1 MKLNY
6 NYVMRKALIA
16 FVMMFGILFA
26 IATAIVWYM
35 GLPLKAGLMAAVI
48 TVLFQYFIGP
58 YLVTAIYKIDFDSY
72 MLKAINPEV
81 IEFISKVCSDNSMPV
96 PKLGIIDDGNPNAFC
111 YGHFKR
117 DANLV
122 VTKGLLDVLDVEEQ
136 KAVVAH
142 ELGHIKNNDFILMAV
157 VSLIPLIMYQIYAW
171 THNSSKQNLVYWIGL
186 GAYGAYIVSQYVVLS
201 FSRIREFFADNFSKN
216 ILKTGEPLKS
226 ALIKIAY
233 GFTKNE
239 KCKKLKASAIGIA
252 DAAQS
257 ESYLLV
263 NYNNKNE
270 DDASYKK
277 LMSWDT
283 KSLWGKWYELNSAH
297 PLTAKRIL
305 ALSDDNAAI
314 SKPGIKQFLNFL
326 LELFVKILPW
336 AMAAYI
342 VIPHITE
349 FNLVTILKLT
359 WAASKNQPAYL
370 LTLGAA
376 ILLYYYYSYSRSFEN
391 KSIEEL
397 LLRED
402 ASPIKGIP
410 AVLEGRIIGK
420 GIPGLFWSEDI
431 VLNDGT
437 GIILVDYKQ
446 PFKFLE
452 FIFGCL
458 VVNNITDMNAKVIGW
473 YKRSSRPYFACRK
486 IIVDNK
492 KYISFNYILTKLLGY
507 GLILTGLILYALM
520 L

>member
-1 MKLNY
+1 
-6 NYVMRKALIA
+6 MRKALIA
-16 FVMMFGILFA
+16 FAMMFGLLFA

-48 TVLFQYFIGP
+48 TVLIQYAIGP
-58 YLVTAIYKIDFDSY
+58 YIVSIIYKIDFDSY
-72 MLKAINPEV
+72 MLKSISPEV
-81 IEFISKVCSDNSMPV
+81 MEFISKVCSNNNMPV
-96 PKLGIIDDGNPNAFC
+96 PRLGIINDGNPNAFC

-122 VTKGLLDVLDVEEQ
+122 VTRGLLDILDIEEQ
-136 KAVVAH
+136 KAVIAH

-171 THNSSKQNLVYWIGL
+171 THNGNKQNIVYWIGL
-186 GAYGAYIVSQYVVLS
+186 GAYGAYIVSQFVVLS
-201 FSRIREFFADNFSKN
+201 FSRIREFFADNFSRKV
-216 ILKTGEPLKS
+216 LETGEPLKS

-239 KCKKLKASAIGIA
+239 KSKKLKASAIGIA

-257 ESYLLV
+257 ESFLLV
-263 NYNNKNE
+263 NYNKKE
-270 DDASYKK
+270 DTDSYKR

-283 KSLWGKWYELNSAH
+283 KSIWGKWYELNSTH

-305 ALSDDNAAI
+305 ALSDDSAAV
-314 SKPGIKQFLNFL
+314 SKPGIKQFFLFL
-326 LELFVKILPW
+326 LELFIKILPW
-336 AMAAYI
+336 VILAYI
-342 VIPHITE
+342 VIPIVND
-349 FNLVTILKLT
+349 FNLIAIIKSVWMKT
-359 WAASKNQPAYL
+359 KNQPAYL
-370 LTLGAA
+370 LILGAA
-376 ILLYYYYSYSRSFEN
+376 VLLYYYYSYGRSFKD
-391 KSIEEL
+391 KSIEDL

-410 AVLEGRIIGK
+410 AVLEGKIIGK

-431 VLNDGT
+431 VLNDGS

-452 FIFGCL
+452 FLFGL
-458 VVNNITDMNAKVIGW
+458 IIVDNITDMNAKVIGW
-473 YKRSSRPYFACRK
+473 YKRGSRPYFACRE
-486 IIVDNK
+486 IIVDGK
-492 KYISFNYILTKLLGY
+492 KYISFNYIFTKLLGY
-507 GLILTGLILYALM
+507 ALILTGLILYALM